1 MTTSLESS
9 MATFHFASATA
20 AVASA
25 TGFLINKLEDL
36 SQPKL
41 GILLCSN
48 YRTGD
53 NHMVKMAFG
62 DLIDWPEHVHFGETS
77 GKP

>member
-1 MTTSLESS
+1 MGPKY
-9 MATFHFASATA
+9 F
-20 AVASA
+20 
-25 TGFLINKLEDL
+25 EDL

-48 YRTGD
+48 HRTGD